1 MVKLVSFAA
10 VIRVVTQCFSPT
22 KRRLRCVMT
31 LITAVKETMVKP
43 ARKNQVQSQSIFLVP
58 SHMHDQIF
66 GHFGEHL
73 GTDGIRLHIE
83 EMLYIRMHKPTMN
96 VQMDSIHAKAFV

>member
-1 MVKLVSFAA
+1 
-10 VIRVVTQCFSPT
+10 
-22 KRRLRCVMT
+22 
-31 LITAVKETMVKP
+31 
-43 ARKNQVQSQSIFLVP
+43 
-58 SHMHDQIF
+58 MHDQIF

-96 VQMDSIHAKAFV
+96 VQMDSIHAKVFL